1 MTGTP
6 SAGRQAVCVAKGQE
20 DMIPPEEGGE
30 MGEQRP
36 ELPFPGQPSAAT
48 RQDVVSV
55 SVPHGARRVAS

>member
-1 MTGTP
+1 M
-6 SAGRQAVCVAKGQE
+6 CVAKGQE
-20 DMIPPEEGGE
+20 DMTPPEEGGG